1 MKKVN
6 KYYPD
11 TEETPKGH
19 TQQGHQGVI
28 STKERVTMASDKNEK
43 IQRRKQHGIYV
54 TVDQVKDTI
63 YTDKTGNSPIK

>member
-28 STKERVTMASDKNEK
+28 STKERVTMASDEDKK
-43 IQRRKQHGIYV
+43 IPCRKQHNIYV
-54 TVDQVKDTI
+54 TLYQVKYTI
-63 YTDKTGNSPIK
+63 YTDQTGKFLIT